1 MNLKFIVIFFLF
13 ICVAVYLPYSTND
26 AQAICCFP
34 YEITHYVDPDT
45 GYLIVEGQL
54 GNDSYISEPF
64 GEVNYQFKFF
74 DSERNLLFER
84 DFSLTDG
91 VSIDGGFVIPPG
103 ITLPFHIVI
112 DDVEKEIINKIQS
125 VRSGSTN
132 TLEYFLWK
140 PADLKIEVNGLE
152 RIATIH
158 DQTNQNIFYKWKI
171 SGTIT
176 NMHSEKAENVYVVAS
191 LLEGEYGFLGT
202 AGYWKDVDIQPLNL
216 NGFETKDF
224 VIHSVLPNDKI
235 PDNVNIY
242 AESDKSTFVHQYYKP
257 LILKNIID
265 HNGRFAVDPKK
276 HIIIS
281 ANVTNISRDNFDTQ
295 WIIQIKKSPK
305 NINEGD
311 WTKYPEST
319 VEIIERI
326 PIRIDGQ
333 KSMILEY
340 PWMPQSGGIYFYEM
354 FLWNEEN
361 IPISYPFT
369 GNFLSQG
376 EMFVSPNL
384 YSIKNQINSGTPFNE
399 LVCKEGLKLAHKA
412 SNANFVCVKS
422 ESISKLMER
431 GWIKQT

>member
-1 MNLKFIVIFFLF
+1 MNLKYVVVCFLIVW
-13 ICVAVYLPYSTND
+13 VAVFLPHLVND
-26 AQAICCFP
+26 VHAVCCFP

-54 GNDSYISEPF
+54 WNDSYRSEPF
-64 GEVNYQFKFF
+64 GEVNYQFEFF
-74 DSERNLLFER
+74 DSERNVLFEK
-84 DFSLTDG
+84 DLSIADG
-91 VSIDGGFVIPPG
+91 SPIDGGFVIPPG
-103 ITLPFHIVI
+103 IVLPFHIVI
-112 DDVEKEIINKIQS
+112 DDVETETINRIES
-125 VRSGSTN
+125 VSSGGTN

-140 PADLKIEVNGLE
+140 PADLKINLNGLE
-152 RIATIH
+152 RIATIQ
-158 DQTNQNIFYKWKI
+158 DQTNQNMFYKWKI

-176 NMHSEKAENVYVVAS
+176 NTHSEKAENVHVVAS

-202 AGYWKDVDIQPLNL
+202 AGYLKDIDIQPLNL
-216 NGFETKDF
+216 EGFETKDF
-224 VIHSVLPNDKI
+224 TIYSILPKDKI
-235 PDNVNIY
+235 PDNVNLY
-242 AESDKSTFVHQYYKP
+242 AESNKSTVIHQYYKP

-265 HNGRFAVDPKK
+265 RDNRFAVEPKK
-276 HIIIS
+276 PILIS
-281 ANVTNISRDNFDTQ
+281 ANVTNISRENLDAQ

-319 VEIIERI
+319 VEIIEKI
-326 PIRIDGQ
+326 PTQIDGQ

-361 IPISYPFT
+361 TPISYPFT
-369 GNFLSQG
+369 GNFFSQG

-399 LVCKEGLKLAHKA
+399 LVCRDELKLAHKT
-412 SNANFVCVKS
+412 SNANFVCIKS

-431 GWIKQT
+431 GWIK